1 MKRKILMYDQ
11 NTGQISD
18 IYLSIDETGTLY
30 IDDYYGCV
38 ILNDTRLGSDGEMK
52 ASSSESFILDETEK
66 DDYEHLYYQDI
77 RKIEYGDW
85 NPEGT
90 ICEICE
96 DGLCLSE
103 NEKLTFMC
111 YDWWR
116 GGEHNILDIRNYKKI
131 GDIIYGFTYFMEDRM
146 KWNINILKI
155 NSSYIYESYENLFD
169 IVNIDTV
176 EMYNKGNITDKK
188 NSANTKAKAK
198 FFMDNG
204 ANKVEIKFI
213 NSGIDK
219 NGKLQYIN

>member
-96 DGLCLSE
+96 DGL
-103 NEKLTFMC
+103 
-111 YDWWR
+111 
-116 GGEHNILDIRNYKKI
+116 
-131 GDIIYGFTYFMEDRM
+131 
-146 KWNINILKI
+146 
-155 NSSYIYESYENLFD
+155 
-169 IVNIDTV
+169 
-176 EMYNKGNITDKK
+176 
-188 NSANTKAKAK
+188 
-198 FFMDNG
+198 
-204 ANKVEIKFI
+204 
-213 NSGIDK
+213 
-219 NGKLQYIN
+219 

>member
-1 MKRKILMYDQ
+1 MYDQ
-11 NTGQISD
+11 NTGEMSD

-38 ILNDTRLGSDGEMK
+38 FLKDTRLGSDGEME
-52 ASSSESFILDETEK
+52 ASSSEIFILDETEK
-66 DDYEHLYYQDI
+66 DDYEYLYYQDI
-77 RKIEYGDW
+77 RKIEYSDL

-90 ICEICE
+90 TCEICE

-103 NEKLTFMC
+103 NETLTFMC

-131 GDIIYGFTYFMEDRM
+131 GDILYGFTYFMEDRM
-146 KWNINILKI
+146 KFNINILKI
-155 NSSYIYESYENLFD
+155 NSSYIYESYEKLFD

-176 EMYNKGNITDKK
+176 ELYQNGDITHNKVWT
-188 NSANTKAKAK
+188 SAKAKAK
-198 FFMDNG
+198 FLMGNG

-219 NGKLQYIN
+219 NGKLKYTR